1 MKHFLPILLL
11 AALMA
16 PQAQADEGISVL
28 QGLKPMNSG
37 DMDNHHGGSG
47 ITSIMSNDID
57 IDQNNHGNSIGGDS
71 YTGGITN
78 IEVSGN
84 SGVTTTIMNSGNQVN
99 ISQSNAINVHLH

>member
-1 MKHFLPILLL
+1 MKHFLPIFLL

-16 PQAQADEGISVL
+16 PQAQADEGVSVL

-37 DMDNHHGGSG
+37 DMNSLHGGTGGNS
-47 ITSIMSNDID
+47 MSNTIFV
-57 IDQNNHGNSIGGDS
+57 DQDNHGNSIGGDS
-71 YTGGITN
+71 YTGVITN

-99 ISQSNAINVHLH
+99 ISQSNAINVHLQ